1 MMSRTDT
8 ATRECTLADLRAVPI
23 EGRVVRLEPLTL
35 DHAEEF
41 LAIGQDL
48 EIWQWMADEPPTT
61 LEAVRARIAEE
72 IETAVPFA
80 IRMRRS
86 NAFAGCIEY
95 RSIEPLDESVEVGYL
110 WVGLRFRGTPAA
122 PEAQW
127 LLTKHALDEH
137 GAGRVWLKT
146 DARNKESNASLRRFG
161 VPWEGCLRRHIRMHD
176 GHFRDSN
183 VYAVTLDDWPDLR
196 PRGEAFMDLL
206 EG

>member
-1 MMSRTDT
+1 MSPSQLQIPR
-8 ATRECTLADLRAVPI
+8 CTLADLRAVPI

-41 LAIGQDL
+41 LAISRDL
-48 EIWQWMADEPPTT
+48 EIWQWMADDPPTT
-61 LEAVRARIAEE
+61 IEAVRARIAEE
-72 IETAVPFA
+72 IDTAVPFA

-95 RSIEPLDESVEVGYL
+95 RDIQAANESVEVGYL
-110 WVGLRFRGTPAA
+110 WVGVRFRGTPAA

-127 LLTKHALDEH
+127 LLTKHAFDQH

-161 VPWEGCLRRHIRMHD
+161 VPWEGCLRRHIRMLD
-176 GHFRDSN
+176 GTFRDSN
-183 VYAVTLDDWPDLR
+183 IYAVTADDWPSLR
-196 PRGEAFMDLL
+196 PRGEEFMSLL
-206 EG
+206 EA